1 MKPGE
6 FLLPV
11 GLAVLE
17 DQVFV
22 LDGETATVS
31 RLDLAGRYQGRFGG
45 QGLGRGTFQDPK
57 ALVAAEGHLF
67 VLDYGNR
74 QVQRLTPEG
83 GTSPATPSAA
93 PARTGPLGSSGVGG
107 GGGQALPL
115 RRGGGQGPG
124 AGPLGAASRLLP
136 PAPSGGEDRMSLVE
150 LLPVGRVLYAARRGS
165 SRIHRISLDTGE
177 ALPPLEVYAPVR
189 GLALWRRT
197 P

>member
-93 PARTGPLGSSGVGG
+93 PARTGPLGSSGGWG
-107 GGGQALPL
+107 WGRAGSTFTTWRRSRSGCWTS
-115 RRGGGQGPG
+115 RGGF
-124 AGPLGAASRLLP
+124 SP
-136 PAPSGGEDRMSLVE
+136 PTPCPFWR
-150 LLPVGRVLYAARRGS
+150 GR
-165 SRIHRISLDTGE
+165 TG
-177 ALPPLEVYAPVR
+177 
-189 GLALWRRT
+189 
-197 P
+197 

>member
-1 MKPGE
+1 M
-6 FLLPV
+6 

-83 GTSPATPSAA
+83 VP
-93 PARTGPLGSSGVGG
+93 
-107 GGGQALPL
+107 LPL
-115 RRGGGQGPG
+115 R
-124 AGPLGAASRLLP
+124 
-136 PAPSGGEDRMSLVE
+136 
-150 LLPVGRVLYAARRGS
+150 
-165 SRIHRISLDTGE
+165 
-177 ALPPLEVYAPVR
+177 LPPLPR
-189 GLALWRRT
+189 GRG

>member
-83 GTSPATPSAA
+83 VP
-93 PARTGPLGSSGVGG
+93 
-107 GGGQALPL
+107 LPL
-115 RRGGGQGPG
+115 R
-124 AGPLGAASRLLP
+124 
-136 PAPSGGEDRMSLVE
+136 
-150 LLPVGRVLYAARRGS
+150 
-165 SRIHRISLDTGE
+165 
-177 ALPPLEVYAPVR
+177 LPPLPR
-189 GLALWRRT
+189 GRG

>member
-74 QVQRLTPEG
+74 QVQRLTPRGYLSRYAFRRSREDGALRLLGGLGVGEG
-83 GTSPATPSAA
+83 RLYLYDVEAVKVRVLDLSGRLLASYPLPLLEG
-93 PARTGPLGSSGVGG
+93 RTG
-107 GGGQALPL
+107 
-115 RRGGGQGPG
+115 
-124 AGPLGAASRLLP
+124 
-136 PAPSGGEDRMSLVE
+136 
-150 LLPVGRVLYAARRGS
+150 
-165 SRIHRISLDTGE
+165 
-177 ALPPLEVYAPVR
+177 
-189 GLALWRRT
+189 
-197 P
+197 